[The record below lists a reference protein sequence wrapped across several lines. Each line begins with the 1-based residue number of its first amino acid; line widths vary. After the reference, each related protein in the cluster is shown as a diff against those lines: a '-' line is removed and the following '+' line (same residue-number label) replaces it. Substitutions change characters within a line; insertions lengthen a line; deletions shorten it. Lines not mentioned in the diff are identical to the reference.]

1 MADKLE
7 SLEVEVSYKATTA
20 ASKINEVTSAVK
32 KLSGTLKTQDA
43 AKGMKKLGD
52 AASKATSPLQT
63 LLSSVK
69 RIAFYRMI
77 RSAIK
82 AVTEA
87 LQEGVENV
95 YRYSKAVGGDIAAA
109 YDRIAG
115 ATSQMKNQ
123 LGAAWATLVATI
135 EPILVRLIN
144 FITLIIEKITQLFAA
159 LSGKSYYLKATNLAT
174 EWAESTEKG
183 SKAAKEWRNQLLGF
197 DEINRLEAP
206 SNGGGS
212 DDGKDYGAMFQQVAL
227 EPWAMNLKNLLDEL
241 RQAIA
246 WMNNDLG
253 TLAGEL
259 ETVGI
264 QAEYAYDATAQLFP
278 KPKNSTIQPVL
289 TQVMG
294 NLTALQTAF
303 NNISVASQLFF
314 AQMEFSAS
322 VWKQN
327 ISDAFSS
334 VKESVSQ
341 NLELINQ
348 KMKSFSASV
357 VVVAATV
364 SIVISNAWTK
374 VVTGIQSALNAIQTF
389 ASNFLS
395 RLATT
400 ISNGLENIWQT
411 VSSWASRLWE
421 RLTGIGQTISSIVST
436 KWDSYLEQRSYNMQN
451 GVTYEPQG
459 IFGNAAGTTGIL
471 GGLASLASTLST
483 IPVFGTGGFPED
495 GLFFANH
502 SEMVGQFSN
511 GRTAVANNEQI
522 VEGIKAG
529 VYDAVVSAMSNSNS
543 GTTIPIE
550 IDGRRVAEILF
561 PYNRMV
567 DARHGTSLI
576 NA

>member
-7 SLEVEVSYKATTA
+7 SLEVEVSYKASNA
-20 ASKINEVTSAVK
+20 ASKINEVTTAVK
-32 KLSGTLKTQDA
+32 KLSGTLKTNDA
-43 AKGMKKLGD
+43 AKGIKKLGD

-63 LLSSVK
+63 LFSSIK
-69 RIAFYRMI
+69 RIAVYRMI
-77 RSAIK
+77 RSALK

-95 YRYSKAVGGDIAAA
+95 YRYSKAVGGDIAEA

-123 LGAAWATLVATI
+123 LGAAWATLVATV
-135 EPILVRLIN
+135 EPILVKFIN
-144 FITLIIEKITQLFAA
+144 LITLIIEKITQLFAA

-227 EPWAMNLKNLLDEL
+227 EPWAMNHKNLLDEL

-246 WMNNDLG
+246 WMNDDLG

-278 KPKNSTIQPVL
+278 KPKNNTIQPIIDTVRD
-289 TQVMG
+289 G
-294 NLTALQTAF
+294 IESARTAF
-303 NNISVASQLFF
+303 DNLVTSVQTCF
-314 AQMEFSAS
+314 EEVESAVS
-322 VWKQN
+322 RWKQN
-327 ISDAFSS
+327 LQDRFSS
-334 VKESVSQ
+334 AKQAVADNVEIIS
-341 NLELINQ
+341 Q
-348 KMKSFSASV
+348 KMQALSSVV
-357 VVVAATV
+357 VVVAAAV
-364 SIVISNAWTK
+364 PLVISSALTK
-374 VVTGIQSALNAIQTF
+374 IKTGIQSAFNAIQTF

-395 RLATT
+395 RLVST
-400 ISNGLENIWQT
+400 ISNGLDSIWQT

-421 RLTGIGQTISSIVST
+421 KLTGIGQTIGSIVST
-436 KWDSYLEQRSYNMQN
+436 KWDSYVEQRRYNMEN
-451 GVTYEPQG
+451 GVEYEPQS
-459 IFGNAAGTTGIL
+459 IFGNTAGATGIL
-471 GGLASLASTLST
+471 GGLSSIASMFSS

-502 SEMVGQFSN
+502 GEMVGQFSN

-522 VEGIKAG
+522 VEGIRAG
-529 VYDAVVSAMSNSNS
+529 VYDAVVSAMSSS
-543 GTTIPIE
+543 SSSTPIPIE
-550 IDGRRVAEILF
+550 IDGRRLAEILY

-567 DARHGTSLI
+567 DNRHGVSLI